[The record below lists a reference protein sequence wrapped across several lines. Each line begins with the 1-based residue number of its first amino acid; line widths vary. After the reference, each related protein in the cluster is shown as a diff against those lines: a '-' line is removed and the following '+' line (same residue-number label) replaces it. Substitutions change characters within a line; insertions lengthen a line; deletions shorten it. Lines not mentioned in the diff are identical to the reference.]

1 MPTIAHLSDLHFGRE
16 NPVVVEALGRHLNEN
31 PPDLVVASGDFT
43 QRAREGQFRKAA
55 RFFFSLPEPRL
66 AVPGNHDLPL
76 FNVVARAFWPL
87 RRYQK
92 HIHQSLRPVFDDGQI
107 CVVGVNTTRRFAPRL
122 KGYWKDG
129 VARREDIE
137 FACHIFAN
145 TPAPVRVL
153 VMHHPIRAGDDQSRH
168 DVIPNSQHT
177 LERLAAAGADAIL
190 YGHLHTPHALFEIE
204 DALQLPRSMLCIM
217 AGTATSVR
225 VRRDWKQS
233 YNRIWFDGD
242 RCTVEVWAFDGA
254 GFSMRLQS
262 SFLRDESGWGRVNGA

>member
-16 NPVVVEALGRHLNEN
+16 MPAVVDALRHHLNQN

-87 RRYQK
+87 KRYQK
-92 HIHQSLRPVFDDGQI
+92 HIHQSLRPVFDDGQL
-107 CVVGVNTTRRFAPRL
+107 CVVGINTTRRLAPRL

-129 VARREDIE
+129 IARQADVE

-145 TPAPVRVL
+145 TPSPVRVL
-153 VMHHPIRAGDDQSRH
+153 VMHHPIRASEDQNLS
-168 DVIPNSQHT
+168 DVIPNSRHA

-190 YGHLHTPHALFEIE
+190 YGHLHTPHSLVEIE
-204 DALQLPRSMLCIM
+204 DAVQLPRSMLCVM
-217 AGTATSVR
+217 AGTATSGR
-225 VRRDWKQS
+225 LRLEWKQS

-242 RCTVEVWAFDGA
+242 RCTVEVWAFDGTT
-254 GFSMRLQS
+254 FTLKTTRP
-262 SFLRDESGWGRVNGA
+262 FLRDESGWNTR